1 MRARVC
7 VVSLMAAMI
16 LILTWGYQASS
27 YPGTEGIR
35 LRRGSVLHTG
45 AVKSENHVGEARR
58 RLELGAFL
66 RVRRERIT
74 PEDVGISPGVRRRTP
89 GLRREEVAQLSG
101 IGVAWYT
108 WLEQGRRINPS
119 VQVLDA
125 IARTLK
131 LDRTERDHLYRLADV
146 PSVPPA
152 VSAGHP
158 QPPEIQTIL
167 DALTPFPASIVSA
180 RYDVLAFNDA
190 YAALDPAV
198 VLLPPSERNVLWHL
212 FTVEEHL
219 QPLVEWERETAFMV
233 AQLRAESGR
242 RLGDAHWAEFVRGL
256 SEASPR
262 FADMWARHEVAAS
275 DTRRKSFWTV
285 DGEMLNVIT
294 NGFTMGSEPGT
305 KMWIHTPDG
314 DETQRLLTEL
324 VRRYREVGAAELLRQ
339 GTRTGRRD
347 GATH

>member
-1 MRARVC
+1 M
-7 VVSLMAAMI
+7 
-16 LILTWGYQASS
+16 
-27 YPGTEGIR
+27 
-35 LRRGSVLHTG
+35 
-45 AVKSENHVGEARR
+45 
-58 RLELGAFL
+58 GAFL

-74 PEDVGISPGVRRRTP
+74 PEDVGISPGIRRRTP

-152 VSAGHP
+152 ASAGHP

-167 DALTPFPASIVSA
+167 DALTPFPASVVSA

-190 YAALDPAV
+190 YAALDPAI

-212 FTVEEHL
+212 FTVEEHR
-219 QPLVEWERETAFMV
+219 QPLVEWEQETAFMV

-242 RLGDAHWAEFVRGL
+242 RLRDAHWAEFVRGL

-285 DGEMLNVIT
+285 DGEVLNVIT
-294 NGFTMGSEPGT
+294 NGFTMAAEPGT

-324 VRRYREVGAAELLRQ
+324 VRRYREMGAAEMLRQ
-339 GTRTGRRD
+339 GIRTGRRD
-347 GATH
+347 GVTH